1 MLWKKSVG
9 LYNCDNNMI
18 IYLWHINSLELKSH
32 AVAALL
38 FERIACVIAADEWLE
53 QELADSNERFKLK
66 ALWELAEYGNLDEIN
81 YSIQHKQNVNLP
93 NPITLDT
100 PL

>member
-1 MLWKKSVG
+1 MNDL
-9 LYNCDNNMI
+9 N
-18 IYLWHINSLELKSH
+18 
-32 AVAALL
+32 
-38 FERIACVIAADEWLE
+38 LE

>member
-1 MLWKKSVG
+1 MDLQ
-9 LYNCDNNMI
+9 
-18 IYLWHINSLELKSH
+18 
-32 AVAALL
+32 LL
-38 FERIACVIAADEWLE
+38 NDLNLE
-53 QELADSNERFKLK
+53 QELDDSIERTKLK

>member
-1 MLWKKSVG
+1 M
-9 LYNCDNNMI
+9 
-18 IYLWHINSLELKSH
+18 ELQ
-32 AVAALL
+32 LRNDL
-38 FERIACVIAADEWLE
+38 NLE
-53 QELADSNERFKLK
+53 QELADSNERSKLK